1 MLMAP
6 NDELQALAI
15 THLTAAGKRPDIL
28 AEKANVP
35 TGETKDIH
43 KAGGRYLTLVG
54 PPSTSPLFH
63 LPQDRWPEAVD
74 VPTVAQVAAGMAEM
88 VVALTR

>member
-1 MLMAP
+1 M
-6 NDELQALAI
+6 
-15 THLTAAGKRPDIL
+15 
-28 AEKANVP
+28 P

-74 VPTVAQVAAGMAEM
+74 VPTVARVAAGMAEAI
-88 VVALTR
+88 VALTR